1 MQDRIYL
8 ASTSPRRRDLL
19 RQIGVR
25 FDPLVFRSGERGDDM
40 DVDETPF
47 PGEAAERYVERLALT
62 KATAGFRRLD
72 WRKLPSRP
80 VLAADTTLSVD
91 GDIVGKPDSLEH
103 AAEILA
109 RLSGRTHQV
118 LTAIAMSNGER
129 TRSLVSVS
137 DVRFRELSSADIRHY
152 LAAGESMDKAG
163 AYAIQGR
170 AAMFVAHISGSYSG
184 IMGLP
189 LHETATLL
197 EAFGYPLFG

>member
-1 MQDRIYL
+1 MPDRIYL

-25 FDPLVFRSGERGDDM
+25 FDPLVFRSGERGEDM

-62 KATAGFRRLD
+62 KAAAGFRRLD
-72 WRKLPSRP
+72 WRKLPARP

-91 GDIVGKPDSLEH
+91 GDIVGKPESLEH
-103 AAEILA
+103 AAEILT

-118 LTAIAMSNGER
+118 LTAIAVSSGER
-129 TRSLVSVS
+129 IRSLISIS
-137 DVRFRELSSADIRHY
+137 DVRFRELSAADIRHY

-170 AAMFVAHISGSYSG
+170 AAMFVAHISGSYTG

-189 LHETATLL
+189 LCETATLL
-197 EAFGYPLFG
+197 ETFGYPLYG